1 MADYKNGISS
11 VGTLSLVDKIPNIA
25 HFLDVSN
32 NINFN
37 PGVTEEIVYAASEL
51 GVEQPVKKQVTRE
64 DPTMQV
70 TVPRKSL
77 EAISFATGRKWE
89 EAQNVPSTWVRTFIP
104 IKAEYAA
111 KTAGYEGFGVAA
123 DPAGAIGSILMK
135 EAVPELATR
144 VPFGSAGTALVGTKS
159 YAIGENGAM
168 KFTPDL
174 VGVPFAM
181 KVPYVLSTA
190 QILGEEYYRSLAL
203 VVTLLMDDKKLVQ
216 IEFNE
221 ASIVLDGSSLNF
233 GEPGLQM
240 TFRSML
246 TGEKCVGYEM
256 RYLGLGR
263 KC

>member
-11 VGTLSLVDKIPNIA
+11 VGTVSLVDKVVNLA

-32 NINFN
+32 AIVFN

-51 GVEQPVKKQVTRE
+51 GIEQPVKKQITRE

-70 TVPRKSL
+70 TIPRKSL

-89 EAQNVPSTWVRTFIP
+89 SSTNVPATWNRTFIP
-104 IKAEYAA
+104 TKAEYPA
-111 KTAGYEGFGVAA
+111 KTLGYEGFGVQA
-123 DPAGAIGSILMK
+123 DPAGAIGAIHFK
-135 EAVPELATR
+135 EGEPETATR
-144 VPFGSAGTALVGTKS
+144 VAFGTAGQALSGTKS
-159 YAIGENGAM
+159 FAIGENGAL
-168 KFTPDL
+168 KFSPDI
-174 VGVPFAM
+174 VNVPFAM
-181 KVPYVLSTA
+181 KIPYVLASA
-190 QILGEEYYRSLAL
+190 LILGEEYYRSLAL

-216 IEFNE
+216 LEFGE

-233 GEPGLQM
+233 GEAGLQM

-246 TGEKCVGYEM
+246 TGETCVGYQM

>member
-11 VGTLSLVDKIPNIA
+11 VGTISLVDKVGNIA

-32 NINFN
+32 AIQFN

-51 GVEQPVKKQVTRE
+51 GIEQPVKKQVTRE

-89 EAQNVPSTWVRTFIP
+89 DGTNVPATWVRTFIP
-104 IKAEYAA
+104 TKGEYAA
-111 KTAGYEGFGVAA
+111 KTAGYEGFGIAA
-123 DPAGAIGSILMK
+123 DPANAIGSILIK
-135 EAVPELATR
+135 EGIPEAATR
-144 VPFGSAGTALVGTKS
+144 VAFGTAGTALSGTKS
-159 YAIGENGAM
+159 FAIGENGAL

-174 VGVPFAM
+174 VGIPFAM
-181 KVPYVLSTA
+181 KVPYVLATA
-190 QILGEEYYRSLAL
+190 QVLGEEYYRALAL

-246 TGEKCVGYEM
+246 TGETCVGYQM